1 MPKMTRYIIMR
12 EMEMKTKTTAENVSV
27 LEPPKRL
34 ATFI

>member
-12 EMEMKTKTTAENVSV
+12 EMEMKTKTTAEIVSV